1 MLGNLLKFL
10 NLFFFKEYSRQVM
23 KSLMLR
29 HVVSKP
35 LIYCSLKKAL
45 YINDLNN
52 GFNIIFIAFLFPFQN
67 LKNPNY

>member
-1 MLGNLLKFL
+1 
-10 NLFFFKEYSRQVM
+10 M

-52 GFNIIFIAFLFPFQN
+52 GFNIIFIAFLLPFQN